1 MSYYGYVAPDINKE
15 VNWAKI
21 GTDFAD
27 MLYKGEEDREKKRKE
42 IDAETDKV
50 IKLINESPTGLSK
63 SLSDWSLDFGS
74 KAKNQMLMLNREL
87 KAGRL
92 NPDKFIKYRQN
103 LNDGTKG
110 IYETMDR
117 FKKYGAE
124 VEEKIRK
131 GVASE
136 AERWAWATVEKLG
149 RFSESEAYINPT
161 DSNVY
166 IAPLKDGK
174 IDTDPNNIMSPAALN
189 RMLETKYDGFDI
201 LGSSKKIADAAAKDI
216 RVVNKGGIKTISN
229 ILQRPGFDEK
239 DPSKLDPTTKLYLQ
253 LENDAV
259 NAALYTDEVS
269 MSVLVDGRQVNKRTG
284 NVYDFTTDEK
294 DPGIKTGDKIYMK
307 FNPGTS
313 KYDPMLT
320 EEQKEDARNVLKAS
334 IRYQLPYEETPM
346 AERQVTGRTPTE
358 GDYERAAKSK
368 KDRSA
373 VNEIAKIWY
382 GNTTELQEGLDY
394 FKGLIPNA
402 INIEK
407 TSDGNLSITYK
418 DGTVS
423 PIQIKGKSIEGFIR
437 SATELTG
444 IEDVN
449 EALRSAQYDKK
460 APYSSA
466 TGKSVR
472 SIASSGEAQGTL
484 VDAWG
489 AKVKEMIPS
498 IPKNEDEA
506 LSSLSNLT
514 GFGFKVRV
522 PYTYGDYIAIKGPK
536 GEQEFSTSD
545 TDAIYNFIIESL
557 DETELQKLA
566 KKGSIKLSPSTFNP

>member
-1 MSYYGYVAPDINKE
+1 MSYYGYVARDVKDQI
-15 VNWAKI
+15 NWAKI

-103 LNDGTKG
+103 ISDGTKG

-124 VEEKIRK
+124 VEERIRK

-136 AERWAWATVEKLG
+136 AERWSWSTVEKLG
-149 RFSESEAYINPT
+149 RFSESAAYINPT

-189 RMLETKYDGFDI
+189 RMLETKYDRFDI

-294 DPGIKTGDKIYMK
+294 DPGIKTGDKVYMK

-313 KYDPMLT
+313 KYEPVLT

-346 AERQVTGRTPTE
+346 AERQASTGGGGGKTRGGTEEDKVATTMLRYLYSGNDAQMQQARNYFQDRGYSVTRTPNGVDVVKQDKE
-358 GDYERAAKSK
+358 GNRRTFSLPFTTPQGEVLDEIGWAASAGPILASERDVSEVL
-368 KDRSA
+368 R
-373 VNEIAKIWY
+373 Y
-382 GNTTELQEGLDY
+382 GGKGGALGRLNTTTSFSTAPAAGSSKRDQWIKQYNKLLPGGTKL
-394 FKGLIPNA
+394 KGGTDENA
-402 INIEK
+402 ANTAAILSSKFGQFDFTFTTDGEIIEVE
-407 TSDGNLSITYK
+407 TPSA
-418 DGTVS
+418 
-423 PIQIKGKSIEGFIR
+423 GKIRVDTGKEGF
-437 SATELTG
+437 
-444 IEDVN
+444 
-449 EALRSAQYDKK
+449 
-460 APYSSA
+460 
-466 TGKSVR
+466 
-472 SIASSGEAQGTL
+472 
-484 VDAWG
+484 
-489 AKVKEMIPS
+489 VKI
-498 IPKNEDEA
+498 
-506 LSSLSNLT
+506 L
-514 GFGFKVRV
+514 
-522 PYTYGDYIAIKGPK
+522 
-536 GEQEFSTSD
+536 
-545 TDAIYNFIIESL
+545 TDAIKNGLGGERL
-557 DETELQKLA
+557 KAT
-566 KKGSIKLSPSTFNP
+566 TFNK